1 MDLRPAIVPAIHTLL
16 ASGVGILAVIGLF
29 GTDSAGEG
37 TVLVGGWRFAFFV
50 ILPMIGIVMLGLYD
64 WQIGR
69 GSGILRAADVAVFA
83 LAALELSVGTTGIV
97 RWLVGGVAVLAASGF
112 ASSLVIPAPHRAG
125 FRR

>member
-1 MDLRPAIVPAIHTLL
+1 MDLRSAIIPAIHTLL
-16 ASGVGILAVIGLF
+16 ASGVGVLAVIGVF
-29 GTDSAGEG
+29 GADSPGDG
-37 TVLVGGWRFAFFV
+37 TVLIGGWRFAFFV

-64 WQIGR
+64 WQVGR

>member
-16 ASGVGILAVIGLF
+16 ASGVGILAVIGVF
-29 GTDSAGEG
+29 GTGSAGEG
-37 TVLVGGWRFAFFV
+37 TVLVGGPQFAFFV

-64 WQIGR
+64 WQAGR

-83 LAALELSVGTTGIV
+83 LAALELSVGTAGLV
-97 RWLVGGVAVLAASGF
+97 RWIVGVVAVLAAAGL
-112 ASSLVIPAPHRAG
+112 ASSVVIPAPHRAG

>member
-1 MDLRPAIVPAIHTLL
+1 MDLRPAIVPAIPTLL

-29 GTDSAGEG
+29 GTGGASEG
-37 TVLVGGWRFAFFV
+37 TMLAGDWKFAFFV

-64 WQIGR
+64 WQVGR

-83 LAALELSVGTTGIV
+83 LAAVELSVGTTGIV

-112 ASSLVIPAPHRAG
+112 ASSLVVPAPHRAG